1 MLMEMRTEFIFGI
14 WVKMMQLT
22 SWMVLTWLIKGAFY
36 KFFLLYIKMGES
48 AYLTYYQEHWDVI
61 LNRAK
66 DNYEN
71 DKERLREHP
80 RDKYRN
86 LSEEK
91 NKKEKMG
98 KIDIIMSEE
107 NKIRLKEYQ
116 KNYRKAKKISI

>member
-1 MLMEMRTEFIFGI
+1 
-14 WVKMMQLT
+14 
-22 SWMVLTWLIKGAFY
+22 
-36 KFFLLYIKMGES
+36 MGES
-48 AYLTYYQEHWDVI
+48 AYLTYYQTNWDVI

-71 DKERLREHP
+71 DTERL

-107 NKIRLKEYQ
+107 NKIRLKKYQ
-116 KNYRKAKKISI
+116 KNYCEAQKSQYNNKIVF

>member
-48 AYLTYYQEHWDVI
+48 AYLTCYQEHWDVI

-71 DKERLREHP
+71 DKERFREHP